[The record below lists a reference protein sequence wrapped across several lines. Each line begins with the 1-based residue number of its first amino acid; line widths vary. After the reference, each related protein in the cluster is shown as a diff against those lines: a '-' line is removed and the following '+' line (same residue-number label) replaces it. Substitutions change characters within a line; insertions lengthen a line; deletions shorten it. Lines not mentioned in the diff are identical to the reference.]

1 MTGCLK
7 ITEHLKDYMDKEG
20 IGVNCYEDGVVYIS
34 TKSQEVTARVMSYLR
49 GGNSRQWKYLNSNSN
64 LAGNRWHTIAY
75 FERVTEWSDIN

>member
-7 ITEHLKDYMDKEG
+7 ITEFLEDYMEKEDAK
-20 IGVNCYEDGVVYIS
+20 VVSYEDGVVYIS
-34 TKSQEVTARVMSYLR
+34 TKSQEATARVMSYLR

-75 FERVTEWSDIN
+75 FERVTE